1 MRGAREIIKKELNR
15 VFGDKKLIFS
25 LFILPVALM
34 VGMFFLMGNLS
45 DSMESKVEAHI
56 PSVYIQNAPEGLEDF
71 ISTAGFQADITYLK
85 ADSKLDE
92 IKENIINGNK
102 DLLVVF
108 DESFKDSIVN
118 YQEGNA
124 IPEVKTYYNP
134 SEEYSMT
141 ARTNFLSMVLEPLKQ
156 VYLTDR
162 IGNLDNITIFNIDLD
177 TEASQLI
184 DTEKA
189 SGKALGMMLPYFI
202 TMLLFAGVMSIAVD
216 AITGEKERGTL
227 SSMLVSPVKRVEIV
241 TGKLI
246 SIAIL
251 SSISALI
258 YAVSMVVALP
268 KMMGEM
274 SSEMSVSLS
283 PLQIIQL
290 VLIMLS
296 LVFLYV
302 SLVSIVS
309 VFAKT
314 MKEANTYVT
323 PMYILVIVAGM
334 ITMFS
339 GNSTPDT
346 IMFAIPV
353 YGSALCI
360 QNIMEGELLM
370 SQFLLSIGGTVLLGI
385 LITAGIVKAFN
396 SEKVMFN
403 A

>member
-1 MRGAREIIKKELNR
+1 MRGAKEIIKKELNR

-34 VGMFFLMGNLS
+34 VGMCFLMGNLME
-45 DSMESKVEAHI
+45 SMEDDVDAHV
-56 PSVYIQNAPEGLEDF
+56 PSVYIQNAPEELNDA
-71 ISTAGFQADITYLK
+71 IAAAGFQADITYLTTE
-85 ADSKLDE
+85 DSLDT
-92 IKENIINGNK
+92 IKDDIINGNK
-102 DLLVVF
+102 DLLVTF
-108 DESFKDSIVN
+108 DDGFMDKIQSYTDGAE
-118 YQEGNA
+118 
-124 IPEVKTYYNP
+124 IPEVRTYYNP
-134 SEEYSMT
+134 SEEYSST
-141 ARTNFLSMVLEPLKQ
+141 ARTNFVTMVLEPMKQ
-156 VYLTDR
+156 SLLTDR

-177 TEASQLI
+177 LTASQI
-184 DTEKA
+184 MDDEKA

-227 SSMLVSPVKRVEIV
+227 ASMLVSPVRRVEIV
-241 TGKLI
+241 TGKLV

-251 SSISALI
+251 SSISAII
-258 YAVSMVVALP
+258 YAISMVFALP
-268 KMMGEM
+268 KMMGGM
-274 SSEMSVSLS
+274 SGDINISLT

-290 VLIMLS
+290 VVIMLS

-309 VFAKT
+309 VYAKS

-339 GNSTPDT
+339 GNTTPDT
-346 IMFAIPV
+346 KMFAIPV

-360 QNIMEGELLM
+360 QNIMEGDLLM
-370 SQFLLSIGGTVLLGI
+370 SQFLAAVGGTILLGI
-385 LITAGIVKAFN
+385 LVTAGIVKAFN

>member
-34 VGMFFLMGNLS
+34 VGMFFLMGNLT
-45 DSMESKVEAHI
+45 DSMENEVVSHI

-71 ISTAGFQADITYLK
+71 INTNGFVADITYLK
-85 ADSKLDE
+85 ADATLDE
-92 IKENIINGNK
+92 IKDNIVTGEN

-118 YQEGNA
+118 YQEGNT

-134 SEEYSMT
+134 SEDYSST
-141 ARTNFLSMVLEPLKQ
+141 ARTNFVTTVLDPLKQ

-177 TEASQLI
+177 TEASQLM
-184 DTEKA
+184 DTQKA

-227 SSMLVSPVKRVEIV
+227 ASMLVSPVKRVEIV

-251 SSISALI
+251 SSISAII
-258 YAVSMVVALP
+258 YAVSMVFALP
-268 KMMGEM
+268 KMMGEV
-274 SSEMSVSLS
+274 SSEISVSLS
-283 PLQIIQL
+283 PLQIVQL
-290 VLIMLS
+290 ILIMLS

-302 SLVSIVS
+302 AVVSIVS

-339 GNSTPDT
+339 GNTKPDT

-370 SQFLLSIGGTVLLGI
+370 SQFLPAIGGTVLLGLI
-385 LITAGIVKAFN
+385 ITAGIVKAFN

>member
-45 DSMESKVEAHI
+45 DSMENQVNAHV

-71 ISTAGFQADITYLK
+71 VKTSGFEADITYLK
-85 ADSKLDE
+85 TDANLDE
-92 IKENIINGNK
+92 VKDNIINGKK

-108 DESFKDSIVN
+108 DESFKESIVN

-134 SEEYSMT
+134 SEEYSST
-141 ARTNFLSMVLEPLKQ
+141 ARTNFVDMVLDPLKQ

-184 DTEKA
+184 DTQKA
-189 SGKALGMMLPYFI
+189 SGKVLGMMLPYFVTI
-202 TMLLFAGVMSIAVD
+202 LLFSGVMSIAVD

-227 SSMLVSPVKRVEIV
+227 ASMLVSPVKRVEIV
-241 TGKLI
+241 TGKII

-290 VLIMLS
+290 ILIMLS

-314 MKEANTYVT
+314 MKEASTYT
-323 PMYILVIVAGM
+323 MPMYVLVIVAGL
-334 ITMFS
+334 ITMYS
-339 GNSTPDT
+339 GNTSPDT
-346 IMFAIPV
+346 VMFAIPV
-353 YGSALCI
+353 YGSSLCI
-360 QNIMEGELLM
+360 QKIMEGDLLM
-370 SQFLLSIGGTVLLGI
+370 SQFLPSIAGTVILGLL
-385 LITAGIVKAFN
+385 LTAGIVKAFN

>member
-34 VGMFFLMGNLS
+34 AGMFFLMGNLM
-45 DSMESKVEAHI
+45 DSMESEVNAHV
-56 PSVYIQNAPEGLEDF
+56 PSVYIQNAPQGLDEF
-71 ISTAGFQADITYLK
+71 VNASGFEADITYLN
-85 ADSKLDE
+85 ADYNLDE
-92 IKENIINGNK
+92 IKDNIVNGNK

-108 DESFKDSIVN
+108 EETFKESIVN
-118 YQEGNA
+118 YKEGND

-134 SEEYSMT
+134 SEDYSST
-141 ARTNFLSMVLEPLKQ
+141 ARSNFVAMVLEPLKQ
-156 VYLTDR
+156 VYLTER
-162 IGNLDNITIFNIDLD
+162 IGNLDNITIFNIDID

-184 DTEKA
+184 DTQKA
-189 SGKALGMMLPYFI
+189 SGKALGMMLPYFVTI
-202 TMLLFAGVMSIAVD
+202 LLFSGVMSIAVD

-227 SSMLVSPVKRVEIV
+227 ASMLVSPVKRSEIV
-241 TGKLI
+241 IGKLI
-246 SIAIL
+246 SISIL

-258 YAVSMVVALP
+258 YAISMVFALP
-268 KMMGEM
+268 SMMGSTSSGM
-274 SSEMSVSLS
+274 SISLS

-290 VLIMLS
+290 ILIMLS

-302 SLVSIVS
+302 SVVSIVS

-314 MKEANTYVT
+314 MKEASTYT
-323 PMYILVIVAGM
+323 MPMYVLVIVAGL
-334 ITMFS
+334 ITMYS
-339 GNSTPDT
+339 GNTTPDT
-346 IMFAIPV
+346 VMFAIPV
-353 YGSALCI
+353 YGSSLCI

-370 SQFLLSIGGTVLLGI
+370 SQFLPAIGGTVILGV

>member
-1 MRGAREIIKKELNR
+1 MRGAKEIIKKELNR

-34 VGMFFLMGNLS
+34 VGMCFLMGNL
-45 DSMESKVEAHI
+45 MENMEDDVDAHI
-56 PSVYIQNAPEGLEDF
+56 PTVYIQNAPEELNDA
-71 ISTAGFQADITYLK
+71 ITAAGFQANITNLAK
-85 ADSKLDE
+85 EDSLDS
-92 IKENIINGNK
+92 IKDDIINGEK
-102 DLLVVF
+102 DLLVTF
-108 DESFKDSIVN
+108 DDGFMEKIQN
-118 YQEGNA
+118 YTDGAE
-124 IPEVKTYYNP
+124 IPEVRTYYNP
-134 SEEYSMT
+134 SEEYSST
-141 ARTNFLSMVLEPLKQ
+141 ARTNFVTMVLEPMKQ
-156 VYLTDR
+156 SLLAAR

-177 TEASQLI
+177 LGASQI
-184 DTEKA
+184 MDDQKA

-227 SSMLVSPVKRVEIV
+227 ASMLVSPVRRVEIV
-241 TGKLI
+241 TGKLV

-251 SSISALI
+251 SSISAII
-258 YAVSMVVALP
+258 YAISMVFALP
-268 KMMGEM
+268 KMMGGLSGEINI
-274 SSEMSVSLS
+274 SLS
-283 PLQIIQL
+283 PLQIVQL
-290 VLIMLS
+290 IVIMLS

-339 GNSTPDT
+339 GNTTPDT
-346 IMFAIPV
+346 AMFAIPV
-353 YGSALCI
+353 YGNALCI
-360 QNIMEGELLM
+360 QNIMEGDLLM
-370 SQFLLSIGGTVLLGI
+370 SQFLAAVGGTVLLGVI
-385 LITAGIVKAFN
+385 VTAGIVKAFN

>member
-34 VGMFFLMGNLS
+34 VGMCYLMGNLS
-45 DSMESKVEAHI
+45 DSMLNDIDAHV
-56 PSVYIQNAPEGLEDF
+56 PSVYIQNAPEGIESVIEASGLKGEF
-71 ISTAGFQADITYLK
+71 TYLNAGENVDTIK
-85 ADSKLDE
+85 DE
-92 IKENIINGNK
+92 ILNGNK
-102 DLLVVF
+102 DLLVSF
-108 DESFKDSIVN
+108 DEGFMDAIKN
-118 YQEGNA
+118 YTEGSA

-134 SEEYSMT
+134 SEEYSST
-141 ARTNFLSMVLEPLKQ
+141 ARTNFVAMILEPMKQ
-156 VYLTDR
+156 SLLTNR
-162 IGNLDNITIFNIDLD
+162 IGNLDNITIFNIDLNI
-177 TEASQLI
+177 ENSQLV
-184 DTEKA
+184 DDQKA

-202 TMLLFAGVMSIAVD
+202 TMLLFAGVMSITVD

-227 SSMLVSPVKRVEIV
+227 ASMLVSPVKRVEIV
-241 TGKLI
+241 AGKLI
-246 SIAIL
+246 SISIL
-251 SSISALI
+251 SSISAMI
-258 YAVSMVVALP
+258 YAVSMVFALP
-268 KMMGEM
+268 TMMGGM
-274 SSEMSVSLS
+274 SSDISISLS

-290 VLIMLS
+290 ILIMLS

-309 VFAKT
+309 VYAKS

-323 PMYILVIVAGM
+323 PMYIIVIVAGM

-339 GNSTPDT
+339 GNNTPDKM
-346 IMFAIPV
+346 MFAIPI

-370 SQFLLSIGGTVLLGI
+370 SQFLPAIGGTVLVGI

>member
-1 MRGAREIIKKELNR
+1 MIGAREIIKKELNR
-15 VFGDKKLIFS
+15 VFGDKKLVFS

-34 VGMFFLMGNLS
+34 VGMFFLMGNLM
-45 DSMESKVEAHI
+45 DSMESKVDEHV

-85 ADSKLDE
+85 ADSNLDE
-92 IKENIINGNK
+92 IKDNIVNGKK

-118 YQEGNA
+118 YQEGNT

-134 SEEYSMT
+134 SEEYSST
-141 ARTNFLSMVLEPLKQ
+141 ARTNFVAMVLEPLKQ

-177 TEASQLI
+177 VEASQLI
-184 DTEKA
+184 DTQKA

-227 SSMLVSPVKRVEIV
+227 ASMLVSPVKRSEIV
-241 TGKLI
+241 AGKLI
-246 SIAIL
+246 SISIL

-258 YAVSMVVALP
+258 YAISMVLALP
-268 KMMGEM
+268 KMMGSLSDEI
-274 SSEMSVSLS
+274 SVSLS

-290 VLIMLS
+290 ILIMLS

-302 SLVSIVS
+302 SVVSIVS

-334 ITMFS
+334 ITMYS
-339 GNSTPDT
+339 GNTTPDT
-346 IMFAIPV
+346 IMFGIPV

-370 SQFLLSIGGTVLLGI
+370 SQFLLSIGGTALLGI